1 MFGNLTKSLLN
12 KESFE
17 DYDKTKKMSTAVS
30 LRYQGNSMLLAGF
43 YDAIENKIISWFK
56 LLYIEPKG

>member
-17 DYDKTKKMSTAVS
+17 DYDKTKKMTTAVS

-43 YDAIENKIISWFK
+43 YDAIENKIIS
-56 LLYIEPKG
+56 